1 MHHQLKQDSLQPDNS
16 QEDYCF
22 NKFSSVFHILSNSVF
37 SLNEHKIS
45 IIHSLY
51 TYAFN
56 HLTFHFNVPVDTR
69 CRMSNLFTP
78 LWWQYHDIVVPKDGI
93 SIKTKYFLVFF
104 EFVCMW
110 TWLMRSWLIT
120 NLQSK
125 DILKYSFRF
134 FLPIQTITWKITRV
148 VEYFTPRWQKSGFF
162 EKYHSN
168 DTNFVLKFHPSLQ
181 Q

>member
-1 MHHQLKQDSLQPDNS
+1 
-16 QEDYCF
+16 
-22 NKFSSVFHILSNSVF
+22 
-37 SLNEHKIS
+37 
-45 IIHSLY
+45 
-51 TYAFN
+51 
-56 HLTFHFNVPVDTR
+56 
-69 CRMSNLFTP
+69 MSNLFTP

-110 TWLMRSWLIT
+110 TWLMRNWLIT

-134 FLPIQTITWKITRV
+134 FLPIQTITWEITRV

-181 Q
+181 STIISLNILIIPECEMWATKIIFYSLLLSIEFQLFQV